1 VSLNDLTAFFLAYES
16 FRGALRRELEM
27 DPSSRLLELA
37 ERLREVVE
45 ERSSLDASLGRSVA
59 ANPLSKLQ
67 VPFAGRQE
75 EFGVLVTEHHVVR
88 AGDTRVVAV
97 LEEGG

>member
-1 VSLNDLTAFFLAYES
+1 MTAFFLAYER

-37 ERLREVVE
+37 ERLREEVE

-59 ANPLSKLQ
+59 ANPLSKQQ

-75 EFGVLVTEHHVVR
+75 EFGVLVTEHHAVR

-97 LEEGG
+97 LGEGG